1 MKTCNKCNQT
11 KPETEFNSRKNRKG
25 QAVLRNSCKKCHGAI
40 NALNKE
46 KNKEKYNAAARL
58 KYATDLEYKRRMLEA
73 KAEYRKLKK
82 PDKQY
87 TRTPEQKEAARQ
99 SDKKYKASHKAEIR
113 AAKAKRRSS
122 ELQRTPSY
130 ADFELI
136 KKFYLLAK
144 HLYDTT
150 GIKYHVDHIDPLL
163 GTTVSGFHIES
174 NLQVIKEIDNLRKNN
189 KQDYSIIGVCPVR
202 WF

>member
-11 KPETEFNSRKNRKG
+11 KPETEFYSRKNRKG
-25 QAVLRNSCKKCHGAI
+25 ETVLHHKCKDCYRSI
-40 NALNKE
+40 NYLNKV
-46 KNKEKYNAAARL
+46 KNREKYNETARL
-58 KYATDLEYKRRMLEA
+58 KYATDHEYRSHILETKV
-73 KAEYRKLKK
+73 EYRKRNKASKCCIL
-82 PDKQY
+82 
-87 TRTPEQKEAARQ
+87 TPEQREAKRQ
-99 SDKKYKASHKAEIR
+99 SDKKYKESHKAEII
-113 AAKAKRRSS
+113 ADKAKRRASK
-122 ELQRTPSY
+122 LQRTPSY
-130 ADFELI
+130 ADLELI

>member
-11 KPETEFNSRKNRKG
+11 KPETEFYSRKNRKG
-25 QAVLRNSCKKCHGAI
+25 ETVLRNSCKECHST
-40 NALNKE
+40 NNNLNKE
-46 KNKEKYNAAARL
+46 KNKVRYNAAARH
-58 KYATDLEYKRRMLEA
+58 KYATDHEYRSHILKT
-73 KAEYRKLKK
+73 KVEYRKRNKASKCCIL
-82 PDKQY
+82 
-87 TRTPEQKEAARQ
+87 TPEQREAKRQ
-99 SDKKYKASHKAEIR
+99 SDKKYKENHKAEVR
-113 AAKAKRRSS
+113 AANAKRRAS
-122 ELQRTPSY
+122 ELQRTPSH

>member
-11 KPETEFNSRKNRKG
+11 KPETEFYSRKNRKG
-25 QAVLRNSCKKCHGAI
+25 QTVLRNTCKECHGTI
-40 NALNKE
+40 KALNKE
-46 KNKEKYNAAARL
+46 KYNEAARL
-58 KYATDLEYKRRMLEA
+58 KYATDH
-73 KAEYRKLKK
+73 EYRKHKLKVK
-82 PDKQY
+82 TEYRKHHRADKHSN
-87 TRTPEQKEAARQ
+87 RTLEQRQAARQ
-99 SDKKYKASHKAEIR
+99 SDKKYKESHKAEII
-113 AAKAKRRSS
+113 ADKAKRRASK
-122 ELQRTPSY
+122 LQRTPSY

-163 GTTVSGFHIES
+163 GATVSGFHIES